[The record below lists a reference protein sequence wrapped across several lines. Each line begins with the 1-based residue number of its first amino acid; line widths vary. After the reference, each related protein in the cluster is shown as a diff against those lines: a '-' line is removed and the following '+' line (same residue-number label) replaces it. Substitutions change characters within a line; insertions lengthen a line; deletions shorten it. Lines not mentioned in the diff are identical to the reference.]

1 MLQLKQGIA
10 LVAVGSMAFIAGR
23 VLPAGGGAAA
33 AQPTKDSKGAQPTKE
48 KAPGHE
54 QPGDQM
60 MMMPKPG
67 PEHKVM
73 EAFIGEFTGGG
84 KFWMMP
90 GSEPEQFSGKVSRKW
105 DMDGLFVVENVTGD
119 AKAGEPAYKATSFM
133 GYNTFDHRYETAWI
147 ENMSTYIGTMNG
159 TYDAAKK
166 TFTFTGEMIN
176 PATQKRTKQ
185 RTVID
190 ISNPD
195 KEVMTCYCN
204 DESGHEFKSMD
215 ATFTRTSK

>member
-1 MLQLKQGIA
+1 MLQFKQGIA

-60 MMMPKPG
+60 MMPKPG

-90 GSEPEQFSGKVSRKW
+90 GSEPEEFKGKVSRKW
-105 DMDGLFVVENVTGD
+105 DMDGLFVVENMTGD
-119 AKAGEPAYKATSFM
+119 AVAGQPAYKATSFM

-166 TFTFTGEMIN
+166 TFTFTGDIIN
-176 PATQKRTKQ
+176 PATQKKTKQ
-185 RTVID
+185 RVVINIAD
-190 ISNPD
+190 PD

-204 DESGHEFKSMD
+204 DESGQEFKSMD